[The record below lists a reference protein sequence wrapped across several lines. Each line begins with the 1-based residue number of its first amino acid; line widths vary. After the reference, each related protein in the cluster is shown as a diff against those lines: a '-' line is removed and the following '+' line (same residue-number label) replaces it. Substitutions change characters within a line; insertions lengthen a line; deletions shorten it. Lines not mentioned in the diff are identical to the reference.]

1 MYGGPSFETLNGI
14 VFGKNQTGYYNLYYH
29 AGSQGNLPTDIYWAS
44 STNVVE
50 KNWIVENG
58 GQPILMHTGNQSK
71 FDYDQVAD
79 PSRIKDFI
87 YFDGD
92 NNVNAT
98 CAIGLSRRNM
108 SVDT

>member
-50 KNWIVENG
+50 KNWING
-58 GQPILMHTGNQSK
+58 GQPILIQEIKANLIMIKLQILVGSK
-71 FDYDQVAD
+71 ISSILMV
-79 PSRIKDFI
+79 I
-87 YFDGD
+87 
-92 NNVNAT
+92 T
-98 CAIGLSRRNM
+98 M
-108 SVDT
+108 

>member
-1 MYGGPSFETLNGI
+1 

-58 GQPILMHTGNQSK
+58 GQPILIQEIKANLIMIKLQILVGSK
-71 FDYDQVAD
+71 ISSILMV
-79 PSRIKDFI
+79 I
-87 YFDGD
+87 
-92 NNVNAT
+92 T
-98 CAIGLSRRNM
+98 M
-108 SVDT
+108 

>member
-1 MYGGPSFETLNGI
+1 M
-14 VFGKNQTGYYNLYYH
+14 FGKNQTGYYNLYYH

-50 KNWIVENG
+50 KNWRKRWTTYIN
-58 GQPILMHTGNQSK
+58 TGNQSK

>member
-58 GQPILMHTGNQSK
+58 GQPILIQEIKANLIMIKLQILVGSK
-71 FDYDQVAD
+71 ISSILMV
-79 PSRIKDFI
+79 I
-87 YFDGD
+87 
-92 NNVNAT
+92 T
-98 CAIGLSRRNM
+98 M
-108 SVDT
+108 